1 MDSLEIVGINV
12 NEKILFIDNIDIR
25 VDVLVFLILVYF
37 LFRFLCNN

>member
-25 VDVLVFLILVYF
+25 VDVLVFLSLVYL